1 MFAELREHEVR
12 SNSGVSSWW
21 IERPKHEDA
30 ARQGGVRMFAEL
42 REHKVR
48 SNSGV
53 SWSVRAACGRNADF
67 ATPVSKG
74 AVVVLLFTG
83 KLHVVVVFVREL
95 WEPE

>member
-1 MFAELREHEVR
+1 MFAELREHKVR

-30 ARQGGVRMFAEL
+30 ARQGGVRMFAE
-42 REHKVR
+42 VR